1 MQPQIRTFRN
11 TGGLG
16 VSAGEWGAWRENN
29 NYHYYYNNNK
39 INQSR
44 REGATGRPKT
54 KRKNRNTRPGLRQ
67 ARGNRFPAGGGSARR
82 LGGARAGGGMNS

>member
-1 MQPQIRTFRN
+1 MQPQTRTFRN

-16 VSAGEWGAWRENN
+16 VNAGEWGAWRENN

-54 KRKNRNTRPGLRQ
+54 KRKIVTQGPGGGRLVGTGSQRAAAAQGGLEGPGL
-67 ARGNRFPAGGGSARR
+67 
-82 LGGARAGGGMNS
+82 GAA